1 MNMQWYE
8 LDKKGRAREFLEN
21 NLLLYY
27 LAWLSEKKL
36 DELLPKVSYLDISSD
51 IATHAFNNLLNKKI

>member
-1 MNMQWYE
+1 M
-8 LDKKGRAREFLEN
+8 
-21 NLLLYY
+21 LYY

-51 IATHAFNNLLNKKI
+51 IATHAFNNLLNKKFKNNVMGKKNWFINIKNF